1 MSAATRDPCR
11 SRLAGLVLGV
21 AVGVAGGAVS
31 LAATLMGPADGR
43 PMRLVAFPPW
53 SDPAASRAALWRA
66 GLPIAAE
73 LRAGVFLVD
82 GAVEPVLP
90 ASALPSRALVIPI
103 RTGADWGCRPL
114 SGAST

>member
-1 MSAATRDPCR
+1 MSTATRDPRR

-21 AVGVAGGAVS
+21 AVGVVGMAVS
-31 LAATLMGPADGR
+31 LAAIALGPADGR

-73 LRAGVFLVD
+73 LRAGIFLVD
-82 GAVEPVLP
+82 GAVEAALP
-90 ASALPSRALVIPI
+90 ASALVVPI
-103 RTGADWGCRPL
+103 RTGDDWGCRPL
-114 SGAST
+114 SGASA